1 MAARQMYPCSTAKST
16 QPGLLASHP
25 VLPAPSSQR
34 NAPHKCQLALTAAT
48 SASGSSLPSP
58 KQWHRRGQHANARTA
73 AAVPAAALSAA
84 GLQGSSEPSSILGEN
99 ELPEDLT
106 RDFEAEMEELLKLI
120 GLLPPPVRAEVEAHP
135 QMPELLEVVM
145 DLGRSPIARFP
156 NGDVKLSEQPITSE
170 DLDFAIQ
177 KVGTFGGD
185 NRAGI
190 DRTLHRIS
198 CIRNRAGRIIGLTC
212 RAGRAIK
219 GSARMVADIVR
230 SGASI
235 LFLGRPGVGKTT
247 AIREVSRALSDDLHK
262 RVIIVDTSNEI
273 GGDGDIPHVGIGR
286 ARRMQVPDPELQHRV
301 MIEAVENHMPEVVV
315 IDEIG
320 TEAECAAARTIAQR
334 GVMLVATAHGNE
346 LENVMKNPALADLV
360 GGIQSVTLGDEE
372 ARKRGV
378 QKSIL
383 ERGGPPSFDVA
394 IEMLARSKWR
404 VHLDVGQAVDMVLAG
419 GQAAGQVRERTPEG
433 DILSY
438 TQAPVV
444 SQLLAPKRPS
454 LGGSARPVP
463 TPSNNGNSSSS
474 SSSSSSNGRQGS
486 GGPSSREGAAG
497 YPPAAAAS
505 PAAAAATA
513 PSSFSRPSVQATL
526 EAMLDAGDDE
536 VLEGEE
542 DDGVAPQKGARRLAN
557 RQSLM
562 GLNKDAVELRLFPYQ
577 LDSKLLWDVMA
588 SMDALEKVMIVRRV
602 SEADA
607 VLGLRSSVKADAA
620 LRKVAKECQVPIY
633 AIKGGNVPS
642 LTRAFRTL
650 LGVDPSAGGS
660 FVQKSASR
668 GGQASPHAP
677 SVAPGSS
684 LGSGY
689 RALSESEALEEARLA
704 CEDIVGPLQQQAE
717 LLPRAPH
724 VIQEQ
729 INLVSRYKLGWE
741 LVGEPGSQDQRLKIL
756 PTPQ

>member
-1 MAARQMYPCSTAKST
+1 MRPVQRLGSRSSNKSRRSSSIPAFPAALW
-16 QPGLLASHP
+16 QPSKCIPAALPQSLQQGLLPHHS
-25 VLPAPSSQR
+25 LPSTLGPSQ
-34 NAPHKCQLALTAAT
+34 NTEHHKRQLVWTAAA
-48 SASGSSLPSP
+48 ASGSSLP
-58 KQWHRRGQHANARTA
+58 RRWCRRARRANALA
-73 AAVPAAALSAA
+73 PASAFSAA
-84 GLQGSSEPSSILGEN
+84 GLQGSTEPSSILGEN
-99 ELPEDLT
+99 EPPEDLT

-170 DLDFAIQ
+170 DIEFAIQ

-454 LGGSARPVP
+454 LGGSARPMP
-463 TPSNNGNSSSS
+463 TPPNNGTTNTSIGTSSSNSSSNGTSSSS
-474 SSSSSSNGRQGS
+474 SSGSSSNGGGRLSAGAGGLGS
-486 GGPSSREGAAG
+486 RGVAAACAIGPSSLICFLHLQFFCR
-497 YPPAAAAS
+497 
-505 PAAAAATA
+505 
-513 PSSFSRPSVQATL
+513 
-526 EAMLDAGDDE
+526 
-536 VLEGEE
+536 
-542 DDGVAPQKGARRLAN
+542 
-557 RQSLM
+557 
-562 GLNKDAVELRLFPYQ
+562 RLFPYQ

-620 LRKVAKECQVPIY
+620 LRKVAKECQIPIY

-660 FVQKSASR
+660 FVQRSASR
-668 GGQASPHAP
+668 SGQASPHTP

-704 CEDIVGPLQQQAE
+704 CEDIVSPLQQQAE

-741 LVGEPGSQDQRLKIL
+741 VVGEPGSQDQRLKVL
-756 PTPQ
+756 PTP